1 MVKGCVDP
9 VLVHK
14 HFSKSFWTSDCSP
27 CRWEEKA
34 PHERIGEPGVARD
47 FQRSESPFGAV
58 DGQEGDVVEG
68 GVLDDDGGVAVARAL
83 DRHLGAEAA
92 RSPGLIVVQS
102 CREFHG
108 SGIDLTTVAF
118 LAVGQFCNMMFIGT
132 RQKMPLSKK
141 SRHY

>member
-92 RSPGLIVVQS
+92 RSPGLLFN
-102 CREFHG
+102 R
-108 SGIDLTTVAF
+108 VASF
-118 LAVGQFCNMMFIGT
+118 TAVA
-132 RQKMPLSKK
+132 
-141 SRHY
+141 